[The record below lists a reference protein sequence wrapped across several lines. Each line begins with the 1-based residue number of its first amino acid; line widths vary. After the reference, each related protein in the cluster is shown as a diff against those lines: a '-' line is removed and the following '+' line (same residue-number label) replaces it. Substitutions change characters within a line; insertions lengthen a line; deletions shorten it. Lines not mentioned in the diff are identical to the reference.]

1 MLPQEL
7 VDAITPAFALK
18 VTRLRILEHMGF
30 HLTGRTQDVDG
41 VAGAEVELANFDTL
55 VGAAGDPEANG
66 EKLADLA
73 RRR

>member
-1 MLPQEL
+1 
-7 VDAITPAFALK
+7 
-18 VTRLRILEHMGF
+18 MGF
-30 HLTGRTQDVDG
+30 HLTGRIQDVDG